1 MPDYQPNA
9 PSVDLFTADEH
20 LVLCDWFG
28 VNYPPSER
36 WIEDILDE
44 WNIPRD
50 ICHYQR
56 TDAAVARILLERIQD
71 RLPNWAGL
79 AGGRFVMARPFF
91 DRRARRKVE
100 LWPHYLLTINWA
112 DSGPGFSWPVA
123 YNATYL
129 PGFDRTVVTASGD
142 CTEVFGVCDVAIG
155 AFGPEVSI
163 VEGSR
168 DIIVSDWA
176 RQRGEWDQQRWA
188 YLFGT
193 GLVSKAEAQSWADE
207 VWADHR
213 EECDESDRQAEQSVD
228 QGSSREGE
236 PDQGSQRNV

>member
-1 MPDYQPNA
+1 MPDYQANA
-9 PSVDLFTADEH
+9 PLVDLFTSDEH

-155 AFGPEVSI
+155 VFGPEVSI

-228 QGSSREGE
+228 QGSPREGE

>member
-1 MPDYQPNA
+1 MPDYQPIA

-50 ICHYQR
+50 ICHYKR

-123 YNATYL
+123 KGTK
-129 PGFDRTVVTASGD
+129 GMGR
-142 CTEVFGVCDVAIG
+142 
-155 AFGPEVSI
+155 VSL
-163 VEGSR
+163 E
-168 DIIVSDWA
+168 
-176 RQRGEWDQQRWA
+176 
-188 YLFGT
+188 
-193 GLVSKAEAQSWADE
+193 
-207 VWADHR
+207 
-213 EECDESDRQAEQSVD
+213 
-228 QGSSREGE
+228 
-236 PDQGSQRNV
+236 